1 MQPLPPE
8 VSDADRAMNP
18 DTVDAAHVGAT
29 ANAPASQHDAAHT
42 GDRSPSLDLPGAVA
56 ADGVW
61 ASVPAHYGNPLAEQ
75 RALEQGRAHVDLS
88 ARGVVRVA
96 GPDRLSWL
104 HSMTTQHL
112 ADLAPFTST
121 ETLVLSPHGHVE
133 FALHVVDDGEATWLT
148 TDPGRSAE
156 LAAWLRRMQ
165 FMLRVE
171 VADVSDEHAVIGEV
185 NDEESTPEQ
194 VRETGVIAWRDPWPA
209 LGPYAALMGPSA
221 QHPGSE
227 RRWREL
233 IVPRERF
240 EAVFAKA
247 QPAGLWAATRSAS
260 AAWRPDGLLEV
271 DHRTIPHE
279 LDWLRSAVHLQKGCY
294 RGQETVARVHNLGR
308 PPRRLAFVH
317 LDGSDHTLPEVGAE
331 VMVPGAP
338 RAAGRLT
345 SVARHHIDGP
355 IGLVVLKRSTPADA
369 PLLIGGVAAAQTVIV
384 AP

>member
-1 MQPLPPE
+1 MTHPSQLLGAEGAVPGE
-8 VSDADRAMNP
+8 GRDA
-18 DTVDAAHVGAT
+18 
-29 ANAPASQHDAAHT
+29 
-42 GDRSPSLDLPGAVA
+42 AVA
-56 ADGVW
+56 A
-61 ASVPAHYGNPLAEQ
+61 HYGDPVREQ
-75 RALEQGRAHVDLS
+75 RLLDEGLAVVDLS
-88 ARGVVRVA
+88 NRGVVRVS

-209 LGPYAALMGPSA
+209 LGPMSAAYGPSA

-240 EAVFAKA
+240 EAVFAEA
-247 QPAGLWAATRSAS
+247 QPAGLWAAEA
-260 AAWRPDGLLEV
+260 
-271 DHRTIPHE
+271 
-279 LDWLRSAVHLQKGCY
+279 LR
-294 RGQETVARVHNLGR
+294 
-308 PPRRLAFVH
+308 
-317 LDGSDHTLPEVGAE
+317 
-331 VMVPGAP
+331 
-338 RAAGRLT
+338 
-345 SVARHHIDGP
+345 
-355 IGLVVLKRSTPADA
+355 
-369 PLLIGGVAAAQTVIV
+369 VAA
-384 AP
+384 